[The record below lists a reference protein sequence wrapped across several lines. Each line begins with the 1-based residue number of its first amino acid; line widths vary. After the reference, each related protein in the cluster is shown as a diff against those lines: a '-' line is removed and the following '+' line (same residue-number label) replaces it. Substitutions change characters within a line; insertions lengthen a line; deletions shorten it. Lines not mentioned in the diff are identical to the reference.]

1 MKKILIVNVNWVG
14 DAIFSSPIFKAL
26 KAAYP
31 RAKISCLAVPRVREI
46 LESIPAID
54 EIILYDEDGAHRSP
68 LAKLR
73 LIYVLSQ
80 KHFDAAFLLHRS
92 LTRALLVFFAGIPR
106 RIGYDAKG
114 RGRFLTRAIKAPDEQ
129 TTHRLDYYLNVVESF
144 GVAVIDRAS
153 SLAVSIA
160 SETENR
166 ELLERHDIG
175 DKDFLVVVHPGGNW
189 DLKRWPVHHFTRL
202 IEELMK
208 DGKVNPST
216 SPALKAQGLLRV
228 DSERRLFR
236 RGMGAVERVKV
247 VISGSDQDVVL
258 TEAIISGL
266 RRKPVVL
273 AGKVDL
279 KQLMALM
286 KRADCVVSADSG
298 PLHIA
303 SSVGTS
309 VVGIFGPTRPE
320 ITGPRGSGRAVIL
333 QRDVGCNRRPCYNLE
348 CPDNIC
354 MQAVSVKEVLD
365 AVRQFQDQ

>member
-1 MKKILIVNVNWVG
+1 MRKILVVNVNWVG
-14 DAIFSSPIFKAL
+14 DVIFSSPIFKAL

-31 RAKISCLAVPRVREI
+31 QSQISCLAVPRAREI
-46 LESIPAID
+46 LESIPDID
-54 EIILYDEDGAHRSP
+54 EIIVYDEQGVHRNP

-73 LIYVLSQ
+73 LIHKLSQ

-92 LTRALLVFFAGIPR
+92 LTRALFVFFAGIPQ

-144 GVAVIDRAS
+144 GVTVADRTS
-153 SLAVSIA
+153 SLTVSIA
-160 SETENR
+160 SETEIR
-166 ELLERHDIG
+166 DLLKRHDIG

-189 DLKRWPVHHFTRL
+189 DLKRWPVHHFTLL

-208 DGKVNPST
+208 DGKV
-216 SPALKAQGLLRV
+216 
-228 DSERRLFR
+228 
-236 RGMGAVERVKV
+236 
-247 VISGSDQDVVL
+247 VISGSDQDITL
-258 TEAIISGL
+258 AQTIAADFPF
-266 RRKPVVL
+266 KPVIL
-273 AGKVDL
+273 AGKTNL

-320 ITGPRGSGRAVIL
+320 ITGPRGNGRAIIL

-348 CPDNIC
+348 CPDNTC

-365 AVRQFQDQ
+365 AVRQFQD

>member
-1 MKKILIVNVNWVG
+1 MRKILVVNVNWVG
-14 DAIFSSPIFKAL
+14 DVIFSSPIFKAL

-31 RAKISCLAVPRVREI
+31 QSQISCLAVPRVREI

-54 EIILYDEDGAHRSP
+54 EIILYDEDGAHRGP

-73 LIYVLSQ
+73 LIHALFQ

-92 LTRALLVFFAGIPR
+92 LTRALFTFFAGIPQ

-114 RGRFLTRAIKAPDEQ
+114 RGMFLTRAIKTPDEQ

-144 GVAVIDRAS
+144 GVTVADRAS
-153 SLAVSIA
+153 SLTASIA
-160 SETENR
+160 SETEIR
-166 ELLERHDIG
+166 DLLKRHDVG

-189 DLKRWPVHHFTRL
+189 DLKRWPVHHFARL
-202 IEELMK
+202 IDELMK
-208 DGKVNPST
+208 DGK
-216 SPALKAQGLLRV
+216 
-228 DSERRLFR
+228 
-236 RGMGAVERVKV
+236 VKV

-279 KQLMALM
+279 KQLLALM

>member
-1 MKKILIVNVNWVG
+1 MRKILIVNVNWVG
-14 DAIFSSPIFKAL
+14 DVIFSSPIFKAL

-31 RAKISCLAVPRVREI
+31 QAKISCLTVPRVREV
-46 LESIPAID
+46 LEAIPGVD
-54 EIILYDEDGAHRSP
+54 EIIAYDEQGAHRRP

-73 LIYVLSQ
+73 LIYELSQ

-92 LTRALLVFFAGIPR
+92 LTRALFVFLAGIPQ

-114 RGRFLTRAIKAPDEQ
+114 RGRFLTRAIKTPDER

-144 GVAVIDRAS
+144 GVTVADRAS
-153 SLAVSIA
+153 SLTVSIA

-166 ELLERHDIG
+166 DLLKRHDVG
-175 DKDFLVVVHPGGNW
+175 DRDFLVVVHPGGNW
-189 DLKRWPVHHFTRL
+189 DLKRWPAHHFTRL

-208 DGKVNPST
+208 DGK
-216 SPALKAQGLLRV
+216 
-228 DSERRLFR
+228 
-236 RGMGAVERVKV
+236 VKV

-266 RRKPVVL
+266 RRKPIVL

-303 SSVGTS
+303 SSVGTNAI
-309 VVGIFGPTRPE
+309 GIFGPTRPE

-354 MQAVSVKEVLD
+354 MQAVSVKEVLV
-365 AVRQFQDQ
+365 AIRQFQDQ

>member
-1 MKKILIVNVNWVG
+1 MRNILVVNVNWVG
-14 DAIFSSPIFKAL
+14 DVIFSSPIFKAL

-31 RAKISCLAVPRVREI
+31 QAKISCLAVPRVREI
-46 LESIPAID
+46 LESISGLD
-54 EIILYDEDGAHRSP
+54 EIIVYDEQGVHRNP
-68 LAKLR
+68 FAKLR
-73 LIYVLSQ
+73 LIYELSQ

-92 LTRALLVFFAGIPR
+92 LTRALFVFLAGIPQ

-114 RGRFLTRAIKAPDEQ
+114 RGRFLTRAIKIPDER

-144 GVAVIDRAS
+144 GVTVADRTS

-166 ELLERHDIG
+166 DLLKRHDVG

-189 DLKRWPVHHFTRL
+189 GMKRWPVYHFTRL
-202 IEELMK
+202 IAELMK
-208 DGKVNPST
+208 DGKV
-216 SPALKAQGLLRV
+216 
-228 DSERRLFR
+228 
-236 RGMGAVERVKV
+236 KV
-247 VISGSDQDVVL
+247 AISGSDQDVVL
-258 TEAIISGL
+258 TEAIVSGL
-266 RRKPVVL
+266 RRQPVIL

-303 SSVGTS
+303 SSVGTN
-309 VVGIFGPTRPE
+309 VIGIFGPTRPE

-333 QRDVGCNRRPCYNLE
+333 QHDVGCNRRPCYNLE

-365 AVRQFQDQ
+365 AIRQFQDQ

>member
-1 MKKILIVNVNWVG
+1 MKKILVVNVNWLG
-14 DAIFSSPIFKAL
+14 DVIFSSPVFKAL
-26 KAAYP
+26 KTAYP
-31 RAKISCLAVPRVREI
+31 QSQISCLTVPRVREI
-46 LESIPAID
+46 LESIPGID
-54 EIILYDEDGAHRSP
+54 EIIVYDEQGVHRNP

-73 LIYVLSQ
+73 LIHELSQ

-92 LTRALLVFFAGIPR
+92 LTRALFVFLAGIPQ

-114 RGRFLTRAIKAPDEQ
+114 RGRFLTRAIKTPDER
-129 TTHRLDYYLNVVESF
+129 TTHRLDYYLNVVESS
-144 GVAVIDRAS
+144 GVTVADRAS
-153 SLAVSIA
+153 SLTVSIA

-166 ELLERHDIG
+166 DLLKRHDVG
-175 DKDFLVVVHPGGNW
+175 DRDFLVVVHPGGNW

-202 IEELMK
+202 IDELMK
-208 DGKVNPST
+208 DGK
-216 SPALKAQGLLRV
+216 
-228 DSERRLFR
+228 
-236 RGMGAVERVKV
+236 VKV

-266 RRKPVVL
+266 RRKPIIL

-303 SSVGTS
+303 SSVGTN
-309 VVGIFGPTRPE
+309 VIGIFGPTRPE

-333 QRDVGCNRRPCYNLE
+333 QHDVGCNRRPCYNLE

-365 AVRQFQDQ
+365 AIRQFQDQ

>member
-1 MKKILIVNVNWVG
+1 MRKILVVNVNWVG
-14 DAIFSSPIFKAL
+14 DVIFSSPIFKAL

-31 RAKISCLAVPRVREI
+31 QSQISCLAVPRVREI
-46 LESIPAID
+46 LESIPDID
-54 EIILYDEDGAHRSP
+54 EIIVYDEQGVHRNP
-68 LAKLR
+68 FAKLR
-73 LIYVLSQ
+73 LIRELSQ

-92 LTRALLVFFAGIPR
+92 LTRALFVFFAGIPR
-106 RIGYDAKG
+106 RTGYAARG
-114 RGRFLTRAIKAPDEQ
+114 HGRFLTRAIKIPDEQ
-129 TTHRLDYYLNVVESF
+129 TTHRLDYYLNVVESS
-144 GVAVIDRAS
+144 GVTIADRAS
-153 SLAVSIA
+153 SLTVSIA

-166 ELLERHDIG
+166 DLLKRHDIG

-202 IEELMK
+202 IDELMK
-208 DGKVNPST
+208 EGK
-216 SPALKAQGLLRV
+216 
-228 DSERRLFR
+228 
-236 RGMGAVERVKV
+236 VKV
-247 VISGSDQDVVL
+247 VISGSGQDITLARTIVADL
-258 TEAIISGL
+258 S
-266 RRKPVVL
+266 RKPVIL
-273 AGKVDL
+273 AGKINL

-298 PLHIA
+298 PIHIA

-309 VVGIFGPTRPE
+309 VIGIFGPTRPE

>member
-1 MKKILIVNVNWVG
+1 MKKILVVNVNWLG
-14 DAIFSSPIFKAL
+14 DVIFSSPVFKAL

-31 RAKISCLAVPRVREI
+31 QSQISCLAAPRVREV
-46 LESIPAID
+46 LEAIPGID
-54 EIILYDEDGAHRSP
+54 EIIVYDEQGVHRNP
-68 LAKLR
+68 FAKLR
-73 LIYVLSQ
+73 LIHELSQ

-114 RGRFLTRAIKAPDEQ
+114 RGRFLTRAIKTPDER
-129 TTHRLDYYLNVVESF
+129 TTHRLDYYLNVVESS
-144 GVAVIDRAS
+144 GVTVADRAS
-153 SLAVSIA
+153 SLTVSIA

-166 ELLERHDIG
+166 DLLKRHDVG
-175 DKDFLVVVHPGGNW
+175 DGDFLVVVHPGGNW
-189 DLKRWPVHHFTRL
+189 GLKRWPAHHFTLL

-208 DGKVNPST
+208 DGK
-216 SPALKAQGLLRV
+216 
-228 DSERRLFR
+228 
-236 RGMGAVERVKV
+236 VKV

-354 MQAVSVKEVLD
+354 TQAVSVKEVLD